1 MPTPFLP
8 TCVRMMVKDPG
19 SRIDFEF
26 DWAAAYP
33 GGEAVVASDW
43 TVLPDE
49 IGGVA
54 VAGAAHDLLQS
65 TATLAGG
72 IAGHV
77 YRVTNRVTMS
87 DGQIDE
93 RSMTVRVEER

>member
-1 MPTPFLP
+1 MAM
-8 TCVRMMVKDPG
+8 VVKDPDA
-19 SRIDFEF
+19 RIDYEF

-33 GGEAVVASDW
+33 DGQAVVASGW
-43 TVLPDE
+43 TIAPDRNNGIE
-49 IGGVA
+49 VA
-54 VAGAAHDLLQS
+54 AAAHDLTRT

-72 IAGHV
+72 VVGHV
-77 YRVTNRVTMS
+77 YRVTNRVTLS

>member
-1 MPTPFLP
+1 MTL
-8 TCVRMMVKDPG
+8 VVKDPG
-19 SRIDFEF
+19 TRIDFEF

-33 GGEAVVASDW
+33 GGPAVIASEW
-43 TVLPDE
+43 AVEPVE
-49 IGGVA
+49 EGGVT
-54 VAGAAHDLLQS
+54 VVGVTHDLMEV
-65 TATLAGG
+65 TVTLAGG

-93 RSMTVRVEER
+93 RSMTMRVEER

>member
-1 MPTPFLP
+1 MT
-8 TCVRMMVKDPG
+8 MMVKDPD

-26 DWAAAYP
+26 DWAVAYP
-33 GGEAVVASDW
+33 DGQAVIASAW
-43 TVLPDE
+43 TVVPDE
-49 IGGVA
+49 AGGVA
-54 VAGAAHDLLQS
+54 VAGAAHDLMRA

-72 IAGHV
+72 VAGRV
-77 YRVTNRVTMS
+77 YRVTNRVTLS

>member
-1 MPTPFLP
+1 MT
-8 TCVRMMVKDPG
+8 MMVKDPDA
-19 SRIDFEF
+19 RVDYMF
-26 DWAAAYP
+26 DWGTAYP
-33 GGEAVVASDW
+33 DGQAVVASVW
-43 TVLPDE
+43 AVVPDRG
-49 IGGVA
+49 GGVMVDA
-54 VAGAAHDLLQS
+54 AAHGPMQS